1 MLTLAQMLNMRRKDM
16 YKLIAVDMD
25 GTLLRK
31 DDTISKRN
39 KETLRKVREKGIKV
53 VIASGRPIHGLERYL
68 EELEFVAEDEYVMSY
83 NGSVVQNIKTKEII
97 AKNMLKGRDLH
108 RLYDLSKAL
117 RIDMHA
123 FSAKGCITPKMNP
136 YSELEGQMNEMPVYE
151 IDYEEVAANEDII
164 KVMYVGKPEEIDRV
178 IKELPEFL
186 YETYNVVRS
195 MPFFLEFL
203 SKASGK
209 KTGIKILAQRLG
221 VAPHEIMCI
230 GDAGNDVE
238 MLQYAG
244 LGVAMGNAFEE
255 VKQIADYITK
265 TNEEDGVAYAIE
277 KFVGVS

>member
-1 MLTLAQMLNMRRKDM
+1 MMTLVEMLNMRRKDM

-25 GTLLRK
+25 GTLLRR

-39 KETLRKVREKGIKV
+39 KEAIRKVREKGVKV

-83 NGSVVQNIKTKEII
+83 NGSIVQNVKTKEVI
-97 AKNMLKGRDLH
+97 AKNMLKGNDLH
-108 RLYDLSKAL
+108 RLYELAQRLEIDL
-117 RIDMHA
+117 HA
-123 FSAKGCITPKMNP
+123 FLMKGCITPRMNE
-136 YSELEGQMNEMPVYE
+136 YSQLEGRMNNIPIYEMNFEE
-151 IDYEEVAANEDII
+151 IAIDEEII
-164 KVMYVGKPEEIDRV
+164 KVMYVGAPKEIDRV
-178 IKELPEFL
+178 IRQLPENL
-186 YETYNVVRS
+186 YKDYNVVRS

-209 KTGIKILAQRLG
+209 QKGIKTLAERLDI
-221 VAPHEIMCI
+221 APHEVMCI

-277 KFVGVS
+277 KFVNVG